1 MAFSDVYR
9 RQVELLVRTLPH
21 VAEEDCFALK
31 GGTAINLFYRDLPR
45 LSVDIDLTYLP
56 LADRKEAL
64 ADIDAALKRIARH
77 IEAAE
82 DRVTITKSA
91 PATQDTINK
100 LVIRTR
106 DRVQIK
112 IEVSPVLR
120 GSLYEP
126 KLMSVSPKT
135 EDAFGFAEMSVLSFP
150 DLFAGKILAA
160 LDRQHPRDLF
170 DVHQLLDNE
179 GITDALRTAVIV
191 YMISH
196 DRTPQR
202 LLRLPCRDIQ
212 HDYDNNFTGMT
223 AEDPPLDRLIAAH
236 EALVT
241 QLLEGMPPA
250 HRQFLV
256 SFFRGEPDWAL
267 IGEEGVE
274 DLPAVR
280 WRQINLERAGRDT
293 RSEIVRELEDLLGA

>member
-21 VAEEDCFALK
+21 VAEEDCLALK

-91 PATQDTINK
+91 PATQDTISK

-112 IEVSPVLR
+112 IEVTPVLR
-120 GSLYEP
+120 GSLYKP

-135 EDAFGFAEMSVLSFP
+135 EDAFGFAEMSVLPFP

-170 DVHQLLDNE
+170 DVHLLN
-179 GITDALRTAVIV
+179 
-191 YMISH
+191 
-196 DRTPQR
+196 
-202 LLRLPCRDIQ
+202 C
-212 HDYDNNFTGMT
+212 
-223 AEDPPLDRLIAAH
+223 AEY
-236 EALVT
+236 
-241 QLLEGMPPA
+241 
-250 HRQFLV
+250 
-256 SFFRGEPDWAL
+256 
-267 IGEEGVE
+267 
-274 DLPAVR
+274 
-280 WRQINLERAGRDT
+280 
-293 RSEIVRELEDLLGA
+293 